1 MNTFPTY
8 NFCND
13 TTYGNIEISTQQND
27 PNLSVK
33 LAERDLWDSFDKVK
47 LIKIRLLF
55 IAIFRSEQK

>member
-1 MNTFPTY
+1 MNSFPTY

-13 TTYGNIEISTQQND
+13 AYGSIEISTQQND

-47 LIKIRLLF
+47 INL
-55 IAIFRSEQK
+55 S